1 MAGYA
6 SNKDPHSADGVER
19 DLGARLSRS
28 EAVLRDIAEHL
39 RLQRIPLET
48 MMTPQEVAK
57 KLRVS
62 PDTIKRYI
70 ERGELKASRLQGRK
84 YVLYRIKPSDVEAF
98 LNGTVVPA
106 ARPGSRPRKL
116 LEIPDIDV

>member
-6 SNKDPHSADGVER
+6 SNQDPRQADGVEQ

-48 MMTPQEVAK
+48 MLTPQEVAT

-62 PDTIKRYI
+62 PDTVKRHI
-70 ERGELKASRLQGRK
+70 ERGELRASRLQGRK
-84 YVLYRIKPSDVEAF
+84 YTLYRIRPSDVEAF
-98 LNGTVVPA
+98 LNGTTEPA
-106 ARPGSRPRKL
+106 ARPSTRRRKL